1 MILRSILNLRGKR
14 ILPIVIQSERAEC
27 GLACIT
33 MLTSFHGHLQDI
45 CTLRNRFPPSQHGAT
60 LTELIHLAS
69 AMNMTARAIRCD
81 VHELVGCETP
91 LILHWD
97 FNHYVV
103 LKKVTKRKVIIHDP
117 AVGVREYPLAEV
129 IRHFTGIALEMKPN
143 DNFKTGDD
151 TNKQSI
157 LSFFKNLNGL
167 WPSVIQIL
175 VLSGILQLIALTMP
189 FYMQLVVDEVLVK
202 HDQDL
207 LTILAIGF
215 FSITIISV
223 ITQALRGWCH
233 IYLSNQLSLLLGTK
247 LFHHLLSLPV
257 EYFYKRHMGDIVSRF
272 SSFRP
277 IQDFL
282 TSSAVTVVLDGIM
295 ALTTLTLMLIYS
307 PLLAGIVVLFLTLFL
322 ISQLAFYRPVKRQSH
337 ERISADARLS
347 SSFMESI
354 RSISAIKRANAEPSR
369 ESEWQSDFIESIN
382 STIRLAKLSLNRDL
396 IDTSLAGTANVL
408 VIFVGAGQVLAGN
421 LSIGMLYAFMAY
433 RRHMTSAI
441 TSLIR
446 ELVNYLMLSLHLER
460 LADIRNTP
468 SEFAEVRLPLPIDG
482 AIELSNVGYRFSES
496 QPWVMKNLSFKL
508 ETGETMG
515 ITGPSGCGKSTLLAI
530 IQSLIAVE
538 KGDIEIDGMPLSIIG
553 AQSLRWYSSS
563 VLQED
568 VLLSGTIKSNISF
581 NDAFVDMARVKA
593 VAKMA
598 EIDQDIARLPLGYD
612 SQIGEMGTI
621 LSAGQQQRVL
631 IARALYRQPRILL
644 LDEGTAHLDRLT
656 EEKVMKN
663 IQALGITFIFVS
675 HNQKLM
681 SLADKVL
688 IMKNGDHRLHQLNKI
703 SGTIAGA

>member
-1 MILRSILNLRGKR
+1 M
-14 ILPIVIQSERAEC
+14 IQSERAEC

-33 MLTSFHGHLQDI
+33 MLTGFYGHLQDI
-45 CTLRNRFPPSQHGAT
+45 GTLRNRFPPSQHGAT
-60 LTELIHLAS
+60 LTELIQLAS

-81 VHELVGCETP
+81 VKELIECETP

-117 AVGVREYPLAEV
+117 AVGVREYPLTEV
-129 IRHFTGIALEMKPN
+129 LRHFTGIALEMKPN
-143 DNFKTGDD
+143 DNFKTGDE
-151 TNKQSI
+151 TNKQGI
-157 LSFFKNLNGL
+157 LSFFKNLDGL
-167 WPSVIQIL
+167 WPSVLQIL
-175 VLSGILQLIALTMP
+175 VLSGILQLVALSMP

-202 HDQDL
+202 HDKDL

-272 SSFRP
+272 GSFRP

-282 TSSAVTVVLDGIM
+282 TSSAVTVVLDGMM

-307 PLLAGIVVLFLTLFL
+307 PLLAGIVVLFLVFFL
-322 ISQLAFYRPVKRQSH
+322 LSQLAFYRPVKQQSH
-337 ERISADARLS
+337 EQISADARLS

-354 RSISAIKRANAEPSR
+354 RSISAIKRANAESAR
-369 ESEWQSDFIESIN
+369 ESEWQSSFIESIN
-382 STIRLAKLSLNRDL
+382 STIRLGKLSLNRNL
-396 IDTSLAGTANVL
+396 IDSSLTGTANVL
-408 VIFVGAGQVLAGN
+408 VIFIGAGQVLAGN

-441 TSLIR
+441 TSLIQ
-446 ELVNYLMLSLHLER
+446 ELVSYLMLSLHLER
-460 LADIRNTP
+460 LSDIRNTP
-468 SEFAEVRLPLPIDG
+468 SEFKEIRLPLPVNG
-482 AIELSNVGYRFSES
+482 AIKLSNVGYRFTES
-496 QPWVMKNLSFKL
+496 QPWVIENLSFKL
-508 ETGETMG
+508 DAGEVMG
-515 ITGPSGCGKSTLLAI
+515 ISGPSGCGKSTLLGI
-530 IQSLIAVE
+530 IQSLITAE
-538 KGDIEIDGMPLSIIG
+538 KGDIEIDGMALSIIG

-581 NDAFVDMARVKA
+581 NDAFVDMERIQK

-598 EIDQDIARLPLGYD
+598 EIDQDIAKLPLGYD
-612 SQIGEMGTI
+612 SQIGEMGMV

-631 IARALYRQPRILL
+631 IARALYRQPKILL
-644 LDEGTAHLDRLT
+644 LDEGTAHLDRTT
-656 EEKVMKN
+656 EEKVMRN
-663 IQALGITFIFVS
+663 IRNLGITFIFVS
-675 HNQKLM
+675 HNQRLM

-688 IMKNGDHRLHQLNKI
+688 IMKNDGHRLHHVKKT
-703 SGTIAGA
+703 SASVASA